1 MGRLSEGFIAL
12 ALLTLSAASA
22 IAQPRLTVVAG
33 TSRGGDGQL
42 VPTSPSGSNCAGCAF
57 LGGGTGMP
65 ATNTEA
71 QLATLAVG
79 IIGTEGRIRG
89 GGELFTILGVGSD
102 RTSGYTAVV
111 TYAGLDSGRVFT
123 HGGLGVGSYWGAE
136 HATRFDALAGNL
148 RGEVGLHV
156 HPSWIVVGRGDLIVN
171 QTSASPVLT
180 LALEW
185 IPGGR

>member
-1 MGRLSEGFIAL
+1 MGRLSGGFIAL
-12 ALLTLSAASA
+12 ALLALGAQSAS
-22 IAQPRLTVVAG
+22 AQPRLTIVAG
-33 TSRGGDGQL
+33 TSHGGDGQL
-42 VPTSPSGSNCAGCAF
+42 VPVSASSSNCAGCAF
-57 LGGGTGMP
+57 LGSGGMP

-79 IIGTEGRIRG
+79 MIGTEGRVRG

-123 HGGLGVGSYWGAE
+123 HAGLGLGTYWGAE

-148 RGEVGLHV
+148 RGEVGVHV
-156 HPSWIVVGRGDLIVN
+156 HPSWIVVGRGDMIVN

-180 LALEW
+180 LGLEW
-185 IPGGR
+185 VPGGR

>member
-1 MGRLSEGFIAL
+1 MERLLGGFIAL
-12 ALLTLSAASA
+12 ALLALGAQSAF
-22 IAQPRLTVVAG
+22 AQPRLTVVAG
-33 TSRGGDGQL
+33 TSHGGDGQL
-42 VPTSPSGSNCAGCAF
+42 VPVATSGTNCAGCAF
-57 LGGGTGMP
+57 LGGTGMP
-65 ATNTEA
+65 PTNTEA
-71 QLATLAVG
+71 QLATVAVG

-111 TYAGLDSGRVFT
+111 TYAGLDSGRVFA

-148 RGEVGLHV
+148 RGEVGVHV
-156 HPSWIVVGRGDLIVN
+156 HPSWIVVGRGDVIVN

-185 IPGGR
+185 IPGAR